1 MFRLLVLM
9 ESWWNEFRRVVPMA
23 PNGMDKQQQYGRSGS
38 IVIENLLTDGSILF
52 HMKMT
57 LLINCSKDNIIFSIQ
72 TL

>member
-1 MFRLLVLM
+1 
-9 ESWWNEFRRVVPMA
+9 MA

-38 IVIENLLTDGSILF
+38 IVIKNLLTDGSILF